1 MSGLTVHPST
11 SSGRTVKPCTVSRL
25 KLITHLDKPQHVLVT
40 FTHSGDEA
48 LSGLALSETSL
59 ATDWLNDE
67 EDTAWSH
74 LQAVK

>member
-1 MSGLTVHPST
+1 MLTTVEAVLQPSGT
-11 SSGRTVKPCTVSRL
+11 L
-25 KLITHLDKPQHVLVT
+25 KFLEPVHLDKPQHVLVT

-67 EDTAWSH
+67 EDTAWAH